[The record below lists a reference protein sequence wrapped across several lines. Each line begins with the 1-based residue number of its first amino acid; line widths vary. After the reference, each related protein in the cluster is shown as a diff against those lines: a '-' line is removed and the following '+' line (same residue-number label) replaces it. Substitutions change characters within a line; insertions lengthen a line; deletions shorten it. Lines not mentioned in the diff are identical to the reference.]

1 MALITLL
8 LVLFVG
14 LFAGFI
20 NVIVG
25 SGSSITVPFLI
36 FIGLPPVM
44 SIGTNRF
51 AMIFNNGFG
60 GWRYYRKKYLNVK
73 MAVILSIF
81 AAIGSIIGAYWVL
94 GVAPNILNKLIAVI
108 LIIEAGVILFNKKR
122 LGIEKRLVNIT
133 LKHYIV
139 GCLLCL
145 IIGVYGGFIGM
156 AITSI
161 IMFVLILIFK
171 VRFIE
176 SAAIT
181 KIVTFSI
188 SFFASI
194 IFLSKMKIDFIVA
207 LVLIIAYLLGAY
219 LGVHS
224 AIKMGD
230 VRVKSL
236 FVIVV
241 VASVIKLL
249 FF

>member
-1 MALITLL
+1 MELITLG
-8 LVLFVG
+8 LVLVVG

-60 GWRYYRKKYLNVK
+60 GWRYYQRKYLNVK
-73 MAVILSIF
+73 MAIFLSIF
-81 AAIGSIIGAYWVL
+81 AAIGSIFGAYWVL
-94 GVAPNILNKLIAVI
+94 GVAPDILNKFIAII
-108 LIIEAGVILFNKKR
+108 LIIEAVVILFNQKG

-133 LKHYIV
+133 LKHYII
-139 GCLLCL
+139 GCFLCL
-145 IIGVYGGFIGM
+145 IIGIYGGFIGM

-161 IMFVLILIFK
+161 IMFILIILFK

-194 IFLSKMKIDFIVA
+194 VFLSKMKIDLVVA
-207 LVLIIAYLLGAY
+207 PVLIIAYILGAY

-230 VRVKSL
+230 VRIKIL
-236 FVIVV
+236 FVIIV